1 MRDDRMRLLGVN
13 NLRSVL
19 FLLVIDVTD
28 AGIDND
34 NL

>member
-19 FLLVIDVTD
+19 FSLVIDVTD